1 MVAPDEV
8 SANQRAVASYRVVM
22 SLIAAG
28 DATTSAAVV
37 RAVAALTALTS
48 SDRTPLRDSV
58 SRVLGL
64 C

>member
-1 MVAPDEV
+1 
-8 SANQRAVASYRVVM
+8 M